1 MPDDEKYDL
10 LLRLL
15 KDELAAQA
23 NVFDQI
29 DNKTGVALGFTFVAV
44 GQVLASV
51 FRMATDQN
59 HFHTLHFYTVRG
71 VFLLANISV
80 LFAIIFGGAA
90 RWPRA
95 FKHSMEWSDDALDDA
110 PLEIKKRAVRVLQEI
125 TKENDQTNHRK
136 GRWAKPTYMFV
147 ALALLFYLA
156 LTVLL
161 YVYSIPK

>member
-1 MPDDEKYDL
+1 MPDDEKYDFL
-10 LLRLL
+10 LKLL

-59 HFHTLHFYTVRG
+59 HFHTLHSSTVG
-71 VFLLANISV
+71 SVFLMANMSV
-80 LFAIIFGGAA
+80 LLAIIFGATA
-90 RWPRA
+90 RWPRS
-95 FKHSMEWSDDALDDA
+95 FEHSMEWSDDALDDS
-110 PLEIKKRAVRVLQEI
+110 PLEIKKRAVNVLQEI
-125 TKENDQTNHRK
+125 TKTNDKTNEQK
-136 GRWAKPTYMFV
+136 GLWAKATYLCVGF
-147 ALALLFYLA
+147 ALLFYLA